1 MFDLAGVEKREIA
14 AGVFVPAEFLLA
26 IGVEDVG
33 GGGEQRL
40 HRIAD
45 AADPTEEEA
54 QVVLLGEARELR
66 DAVEAGVVDVADAGT
81 FEPPEEVGGLALG
94 EADRE
99 QPHAGVT
106 ALAGAD
112 SR

>member
-14 AGVFVPAEFLLA
+14 AGVFVPAELLLA

-33 GGGEQRL
+33 GRRQQRL

-45 AADPTEEEA
+45 AADPAEEEA

-66 DAVEAGVVDVADAGT
+66 DAVED
-81 FEPPEEVGGLALG
+81 
-94 EADRE
+94 
-99 QPHAGVT
+99 QPSRT
-106 ALAGAD
+106 AHRD
-112 SR
+112 PYSTETIPDPS